1 MNKFIKFLIFP
12 LFILMFASFAY
23 SKEYP
28 KGVKLIKDG
37 SSYIVEYSLPQ
48 YIMSEIKGGNETFTS
63 LDIPEYGITS
73 RVGQPKLPQISFFLL
88 INKNESSPGLNILSR
103 NKGTIELSSLIYPT
117 QMPWEK
123 SKSLDDRPFTIDRA
137 YYNTKGSS
145 EGPFVTISE
154 PFVIAGAKGVM
165 VTIYPFAY
173 NPSSNKL
180 EASVQGKFRINLQ
193 YSANLDF
200 SPRPAMDGFFDVNFV
215 NYEIKNAKGTNNYL
229 IITAP
234 DFESGLS
241 PFVTHKQG
249 LGYNVTVVNTGVTGT
264 TNTAI
269 KAYIQNLYNNIS
281 TRPEFVLMVGDI
293 DKIPDFI
300 GTGTG
305 TPHTD
310 WNYGLLEGGDM
321 YVDAFVGRFPIQNL
335 TQLGNIITKSIYM
348 ENGVNSLWKKN
359 VFMASTDN
367 HAISEGSHNFVIDSF
382 FVPGGFTVN
391 TKLWSYS
398 GATTSQVSQSIDS
411 GKIFAIYSGH
421 GSETSW
427 ADGPSFSQSNVNA
440 LNNTIFPFVY
450 SFACVTGSYH
460 ISGEC
465 FSETWIRSPKA
476 GSVFWGSSVNSYWD
490 EDDILERRISRAIF
504 TENLKKNSENFV
516 RGKILL
522 VQYYGSITGM
532 MQRYIEM
539 YNCMGD
545 PSIYQ
550 ISYGPSIAH
559 TPLPNTENLSGPY
572 IINCAVS
579 PSGSAIT
586 GTKLFWS
593 RSSAFDSIPM
603 TNTSGNN
610 WSANITGNG
619 NAANYKYFIRTQDA
633 MNRTTFLPGGAP
645 ANYFSFTAC
654 PDTSKPAIIHT
665 ALSNVPKLSWP
676 ATVSAA
682 VLDNIG
688 IDSVWV
694 SWYKNSIST
703 GYKKFRL
710 PNTGGLTYAAA
721 FNSIGADVNIGD
733 SIFYRVL
740 ARDNSM
746 GHNADSTML
755 NKFKIINE
763 ANIIIGTG
771 TTSSNFPFT
780 TYWKDGRTQYLYL
793 ASEINAPSALIKQ
806 IGFDVTS
813 VGGPEMTG
821 YKVSFQNTT
830 ATTLTG
836 FVNDNWTVAYNPAS
850 YAPTGTGWN
859 MITMTTPFNYT
870 GGNLL
875 IDICYNNTTY
885 TSYSTVNCT
894 VAPNM
899 YWGRYNDLTEPL
911 GGCGYTAWTLTT
923 GPVGRANTKLVL
935 EPLTG
940 VNPVGSQLPNV
951 YSLSQ
956 NYPNP
961 FNPTTKINFA
971 LPKQGFVSLKIYDVL
986 GREVR
991 SLVNEVKSAGS
1002 YTVDFNASEY
1012 SSGVYFY
1019 KLESNGFSDIKKM
1032 MLIK

>member
-1 MNKFIKFLIFP
+1 MNNFIKFLIFP

-37 SSYIVEYSLPQ
+37 NSYIVEYSLPQ
-48 YIMSEIKGGNETFTS
+48 YLMSEIKGGNETFTS

-73 RVGQPKLPQISFFLL
+73 QVGQPKLPQISFFLL
-88 INKNESSPGLNILSR
+88 INKNESSPVLNILSK
-103 NKGTIELSSLIYPT
+103 NKITIELSSLIYPT

-123 SKSLDDRPFTIDRA
+123 SKNLDERPFVIDRA
-137 YYNTKGSS
+137 YYNSKGNSD
-145 EGPFVTISE
+145 GPFVTISE

-193 YSANLDF
+193 YSSNLDF
-200 SPRPAMDGFFDVNFV
+200 SPRPAMDGFFDVNFL
-215 NYEIKNAKGTNNYL
+215 NYEFKNAKGTNNYL

-234 DFESGLS
+234 DYESGLS
-241 PFVTHKQG
+241 TFVTHKQG

-281 TRPEFVLMVGDI
+281 TRPEFILMVGDI

-490 EDDILERRISRAIF
+490 EDDILERRIGRALF
-504 TENLKKNSENFV
+504 TENLKKNAENFV

-522 VQYYGSITGM
+522 VQYFGSITGM

-550 ISYGPSIAH
+550 LSYGPSIAH
-559 TPLPNTENLSGPY
+559 TPLPNTENLTGPY
-572 IINCAVS
+572 IVNCSVS

-586 GTKLFWS
+586 GSKLFWS
-593 RSSAFDSIPM
+593 RATTYDSISM
-603 TNTSGNN
+603 TNTGGNN
-610 WSANITGNG
+610 WTANIPGNG
-619 NAANYKYFIRTQDA
+619 ASSVYRYYIRTQDA
-633 MNRTTFLPGGAP
+633 MNRVTYLPGGAP
-645 ANYFSFTAC
+645 ANYFTFTAAT
-654 PDTSKPAIIHT
+654 DINKPVITHT
-665 ALSNVPKLSWP
+665 TILDVPKTQWP
-676 ATVSAA
+676 ATVTAN
-682 VLDNIG
+682 VTDNIG

-694 SWYKNSIST
+694 KWYKNSPAS
-703 GYKKFRL
+703 GVKMFKLLNSSGAVYS
-710 PNTGGLTYAAA
+710 AA
-721 FNSIGADVNIGD
+721 FNSVISDVNVND

-740 ARDNSM
+740 AQDNSSQ
-746 GHNADSTML
+746 HNCDSTTMRS
-755 NKFKIINE
+755 FKIISQTT
-763 ANIIIGTG
+763 ACIGTG
-771 TTSSNFPFT
+771 TTSTSYPFYTLYEDSRTQMLYSSSEILAGGGAAGFINKIGFTVLTVGAPEMSNFSVKMQTITASTIT
-780 TYWKDGRTQYLYL
+780 TWT
-793 ASEINAPSALIKQ
+793 N
-806 IGFDVTS
+806 
-813 VGGPEMTG
+813 TG
-821 YKVSFQNTT
+821 WTT
-830 ATTLTG
+830 VYSGT
-836 FVNDNWTVAYNPAS
+836 YNPA
-850 YAPTGTGWN
+850 GTGLQYIN
-859 MITMTTPFNYT
+859 LATPYSYNGT
-870 GGNLL
+870 GNLL
-875 IDICYNNTTY
+875 IEICYDNSAWTSNTTVAG
-885 TSYSTVNCT
+885 TSQTGTVIHNH
-894 VAPNM
+894 VD
-899 YWGRYNDLTEPL
+899 GSS
-911 GGCGYTAWTLTT
+911 GCTLTST
-923 GPVGRANTKLVL
+923 STASTRPNLCMIINTA
-935 EPLTG
+935 TS
-940 VNPVGSQLPNV
+940 VNPVGTSLPQV

-971 LPKQGFVSLKIYDVL
+971 LPKQGFVTLKIYDVL

-991 SLVNEVKSAGS
+991 TLVNEVKSAGS

-1019 KLESNGFSDIKKM
+1019 KLESNDFSDIKKM